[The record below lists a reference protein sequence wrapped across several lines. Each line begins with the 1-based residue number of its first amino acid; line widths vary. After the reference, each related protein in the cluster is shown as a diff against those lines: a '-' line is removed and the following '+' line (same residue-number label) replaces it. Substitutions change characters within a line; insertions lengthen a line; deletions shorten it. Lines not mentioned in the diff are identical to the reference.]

1 MSEITISN
9 LLDMYGIEN
18 CRTKLIKSVKAG
30 EYAYTLY
37 INLNRKDTISFKE
50 NFSNPQA
57 DGPSI
62 FINSFPM
69 VQVNE
74 TKITETDNEIAIT
87 FNNKLVSENILFFK
101 DNSDFE
107 KYLTIFFS
115 CIKIEDLF
123 SKETKIIYKIYSQ
136 EKINFSS
143 SIFSDKDSEQL
154 EIYSIF
160 KNERLYKDQK
170 IIGVIET
177 VPEKFRFEKQ
187 KEIIEGFLS
196 IISDRTINK
205 GTKSEC
211 EYVISLGK
219 RSYIT
224 GDKIIKSIEV
234 IDALIE
240 IENFIF
246 LSSEKYYDRLNI
258 FRNIFSDKI
267 ENKVEINAETLK
279 EMLDDAK
286 LHYNLFIGDKIKHFV
301 LEKQKVTE
309 DYLKLSGEIVKR
321 INAVTEELPKQ
332 LLTIIGV
339 IITTFF
345 LKGLD
350 QSSKIWIIPLL
361 ALIYLLAIIIF
372 KSQRGWFSESK
383 NVEMQKE
390 LMDESYKELYTL
402 DDKFINKLNTKYIQP
417 KLKDLKRMEK
427 LSLTIS
433 SILLIAI
440 LAWFLWA

>member
-1 MSEITISN
+1 MSEITIIN

-18 CRTKLIKSVKAG
+18 CRTKLIKSAKAG

-37 INLNRKDTISFKE
+37 INLNRKDTTSFKE
-50 NFSNPQA
+50 NFSNSQA
-57 DGPSI
+57 AGPSI
-62 FINSFPM
+62 FINDFPM
-69 VQVNE
+69 LEVNE
-74 TKITETDNEIAIT
+74 TKITETDNKIAIT

-101 DNSDFE
+101 DNIDFE

-123 SKETKIIYKIYSQ
+123 SKEKKIIYKIYSQ

-154 EIYSIF
+154 ELYSIF

-177 VPEKFRFEKQ
+177 VPEKFRFKKQ

-205 GTKSEC
+205 EKKSEC

-234 IDALIE
+234 IDALLD

-267 ENKVEINAETLK
+267 ENKVEINAEILK
-279 EMLDDAK
+279 QMLDDAK

-345 LKGLD
+345 LKGLG
-350 QSSKIWIIPLL
+350 QSSKIWVIPFL

-372 KSQRGWFSESK
+372 KGQRGWFSESK

-402 DDKFINKLNTKYIQP
+402 DDEFTNKLNTEYIQP

>member
-9 LLDMYGIEN
+9 LLDSYGIEN
-18 CRTKLIKSVKAG
+18 CRTKLIKSAKAG

-37 INLNRKDTISFKE
+37 IDLNKKDTKSFKD
-50 NFSNPQA
+50 NFSLSQA

-62 FINSFPM
+62 FINDFPID
-69 VQVNE
+69 QVND
-74 TKITETDNEIAIT
+74 TKITETNNKIAIT

-101 DNSDFE
+101 DSSDFE
-107 KYLTIFFS
+107 RYLAIFFS
-115 CIKIEDLF
+115 SIKIEDLF
-123 SKETKIIYKIYSQ
+123 LKEKKIIYKIHSQ
-136 EKINFSS
+136 ENCSFSS

-154 EIYSIF
+154 ELYSIF

-177 VPEKFRFEKQ
+177 VPEKFRDKKL

-196 IISDRTINK
+196 IISDRTIDK
-205 GTKSEC
+205 GRTS

-224 GDKIIKSIEV
+224 GDKVIKSIEV
-234 IDALIE
+234 IDILLE
-240 IENFIF
+240 IEKFIF

-267 ENKVEINAETLK
+267 ENRVEINAETLK
-279 EMLDDAK
+279 QMLDDTK

-309 DYLKLSGEIVKR
+309 DYLKLSEDIVKR
-321 INAVTEELPKQ
+321 INVVTEEIPKQ

-339 IITTFF
+339 VISTFF

-350 QSSKIWIIPLL
+350 KSIKIWIIPLL
-361 ALIYLLAIIIF
+361 ALGYLFVYALF
-372 KSQRGWFSESK
+372 KIKRGWFFESS
-383 NVEMQKE
+383 NIGTQKQ
-390 LMDESYKELYTL
+390 LMDESYRELYTL
-402 DDKFINKLNTKYIQP
+402 DDEFIQKLNTKYLIP
-417 KLKDLKRMEK
+417 KLNELKKMEIF
-427 LSLTIS
+427 SLGITMFIFA
-433 SILLIAI
+433 LIA
-440 LAWFLWA
+440 LWLLWA